1 MQQRTLGTRGPVVS
15 ALGLGCMGMTYAYD
29 HAAARSDSEAIATIQ
44 AALDLGINLLDT
56 AEIYGPFANE
66 ELVGRAIRGRR
77 AQVVLATKFGF
88 RVGADGSIAGV
99 DGRPENVRAA
109 CEASLTR
116 LGVETIDLYYQHRL
130 DPAVPVEE
138 TVGAMAELVRAGKV
152 RHLGLSEVGVATLE
166 RASRVHPIA
175 ALQSEYSLWER
186 TIERAVLP
194 ACRRLGIGFVPFSP
208 LGRGFLAGSA
218 PRAEE
223 AAAGEDIRRDLP
235 RFQGGNYDR
244 NLALL
249 AQLRAIAAARGATAG
264 QVALAWL
271 LAQGQDI
278 VPIPGTKSRARLTE
292 NSRSA
297 KLTLSATD
305 LAALA
310 AAFPVGAAAGARYN
324 EAMERLVDR

>member
-29 HAAARSDSEAIATIQ
+29 HAAARSDDEAIATIH
-44 AALDLGINLLDT
+44 AALDLGINFLDT

-77 AQVVLATKFGF
+77 EEVVLATKFGF
-88 RVGADGSIAGV
+88 RIGADRSIAGV
-99 DGRPENVRAA
+99 DGRPENVRMA

-186 TIERAVLP
+186 AVEQAVLP

-218 PRAEE
+218 PRAEA

-249 AQLRAIAAARGATAG
+249 AQLRSIAASLGATTG

-271 LAQGQDI
+271 LAQGPDI

-297 KLTLSATD
+297 SLALSATD

-310 AAFPVGAAAGARYN
+310 AAFPVGAAAGPRYN